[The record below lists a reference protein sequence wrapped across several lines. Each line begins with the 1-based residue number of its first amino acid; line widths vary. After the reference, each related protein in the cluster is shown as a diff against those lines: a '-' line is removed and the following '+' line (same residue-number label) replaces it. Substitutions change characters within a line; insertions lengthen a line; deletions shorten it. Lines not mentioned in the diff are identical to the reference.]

1 MVLVV
6 SASDLHICRIF
17 QGQLVPLQP
26 GWKNTHIAD
35 PSPSPVESQAPKDL
49 PPEAGPS
56 AGSNL
61 EQPLSQP
68 QNMKASVYWW
78 KILSLDDLLDSKSNC
93 ENVTEKGTRIG
104 LDKHG
109 NPLVLTMQLKY
120 TASLSLPLNPHMMSF
135 LSVCLYVSFQSMHLW
150 KYIFDK
156 MAENYDYPSN
166 TIECIFGCH
175 THTFHSITLWLPWKT
190 SLGLCGFHSPPW
202 EILKLFI
209 RLPYHFYGA
218 GLQLQP
224 CRHWETCLSVEDVW
238 CVIRQWYSADPLSI
252 HSMTAESSPLQQ
264 W

>member
-1 MVLVV
+1 M
-6 SASDLHICRIF
+6 
-17 QGQLVPLQP
+17 LQIQVQVQWRAKP
-26 GWKNTHIAD
+26 
-35 PSPSPVESQAPKDL
+35 PKDL

-156 MAENYDYPSN
+156 MAENYDYPLKHHWVHIRLS
-166 TIECIFGCH
+166 H
-175 THTFHSITLWLPWKT
+175 THLSLYHTLAPM
-190 SLGLCGFHSPPW
+190 
-202 EILKLFI
+202 
-209 RLPYHFYGA
+209 
-218 GLQLQP
+218 
-224 CRHWETCLSVEDVW
+224 ED
-238 CVIRQWYSADPLSI
+238 
-252 HSMTAESSPLQQ
+252 
-264 W
+264 